1 MRYIIGADEVG
12 RGCVA
17 GDVFVCAVAVPE
29 DLPKVEGVRDSKKLS
44 AGRREF
50 VREGLLCEPKLKHR
64 LARRTAKDIDGRG
77 ISRCLRE
84 CFEEA
89 VNELLEADDEVAEVR
104 IDGNPFNLTTRY
116 PVRFI
121 VKGDD
126 SEWVIGAASIIAK
139 VERDWYMGQMAVG
152 YPDYGFDQHA
162 GYGTPAHIEAI
173 KAKGLSPL
181 HRATFCKAWVTP
193 KVEVFED
200 PNLLDLFGS

>member
-29 DLPKVEGVRDSKKLS
+29 AMPKIDGVRDSKKLS
-44 AGRREF
+44 AGKREF
-50 VREGLLCEPKLKHR
+50 VREALLSEPKLKHR

-89 VNELLEADDEVAEVR
+89 VNELLEAEDEVAEVR
-104 IDGNPFNLTTRY
+104 IDGNPFSITTRY

-139 VERDWYMGQMAVG
+139 VERDWYMGQMALV
-152 YPDYGFDQHA
+152 YPQYGFDKSK
-162 GYGTPAHIEAI
+162 GYGVPYHEQAI
-173 KAKGLSPL
+173 RQHGPCPL
-181 HRATFCKAWVTP
+181 HRHTFISGWLPNEAGS
-193 KVEVFED
+193 VF
-200 PNLLDLFGS
+200 DLFG